1 MSSKNVQA
9 GVCQNIARTD
19 TRSKIVSIDVD
30 KKKLIEND
38 FRIAQKQVKLGNS
51 QHGINFGRSQKYDSI
66 SFLCSFAYK

>member
-1 MSSKNVQA
+1 VLLFNQRQAKKYHQPMSSKNVQA

-38 FRIAQKQVKLGNS
+38 FRIVQKQLKKGNS
-51 QHGINFGRSQKYDSI
+51 AARD
-66 SFLCSFAYK
+66 

>member
-38 FRIAQKQVKLGNS
+38 FRIVQK
-51 QHGINFGRSQKYDSI
+51 
-66 SFLCSFAYK
+66 